1 MNDESPSAQTSQLT
15 ERNVV
20 PFVRPVL
27 AAGTKS
33 EASSQS
39 TNPLRKV
46 TDQHRKSLS
55 KSMKKMWAR
64 RGGLSSEHRQKISI
78 SVVKW
83 WAKRDGRKTSGG
95 DPAVPRTANSLKDIG
110 EG

>member
-1 MNDESPSAQTSQLT
+1 
-15 ERNVV
+15 
-20 PFVRPVL
+20 
-27 AAGTKS
+27 
-33 EASSQS
+33 
-39 TNPLRKV
+39 
-46 TDQHRKSLS
+46 
-55 KSMKKMWAR
+55 MKKMWAR